1 MRDSSIDFLRTL
13 GLCLVTLV
21 HVNTLYSVS
30 LLAYFG
36 VPLMVFVSALCVKS
50 SDTSFSLKTF
60 GHRASRLLIPMWIF
74 QTLYWL
80 IFYKLET
87 PSLYTIIQSY
97 ALLDLTPYTW
107 IIRVFLILA
116 CLSPLL
122 VRMANRWNNIYLIY
136 IIILIAAQEI
146 LCYSYAH
153 YAILHV
159 PVVRIFIRDYIL
171 YAIPYS
177 LFFVSAVFLKRV
189 GRKIQIRTMLFTA
202 ILLIFATLYFLLDSN
217 EWKTKLWLSL
227 YKFPPRYMYTLY
239 GLFCVQLLYLF
250 KEYYAVIGRC
260 KLIRWISENSLWI
273 YFYHIPLVT
282 YLPFDMINIL
292 SSSYAVILRW
302 MIVITTSC
310 FFVML
315 QNRMIC
321 IAKRVKKVV
330 LNNKQTI

>member
-122 VRMANRWNNIYLIY
+122 VRIANRLNHIHIH
-136 IIILIAAQEI
+136 I
-146 LCYSYAH
+146 H
-153 YAILHV
+153 
-159 PVVRIFIRDYIL
+159 IL
-171 YAIPYS
+171 YY
-177 LFFVSAVFLKRV
+177 V
-189 GRKIQIRTMLFTA
+189 
-202 ILLIFATLYFLLDSN
+202 Y
-217 EWKTKLWLSL
+217 
-227 YKFPPRYMYTLY
+227 
-239 GLFCVQLLYLF
+239 
-250 KEYYAVIGRC
+250 
-260 KLIRWISENSLWI
+260 
-273 YFYHIPLVT
+273 
-282 YLPFDMINIL
+282 
-292 SSSYAVILRW
+292 
-302 MIVITTSC
+302 IT
-310 FFVML
+310 
-315 QNRMIC
+315 NC
-321 IAKRVKKVV
+321 IARNIV
-330 LNNKQTI
+330 LFICSQRYLAYTSYKDIYT

>member
-30 LLAYFG
+30 LFAYFG

-122 VRMANRWNNIYLIY
+122 VRIANRLNHIN
-136 IIILIAAQEI
+136 IILLIASQEI
-146 LCYSYAH
+146 LCYLYAH
-153 YAILHV
+153 NAILHI
-159 PVVRIFIRDYIL
+159 PVIRIFIRDYML
-171 YAIPYS
+171 YVIPYS
-177 LFFVSAVFLKRV
+177 LFFVSAVFLKNV
-189 GRKIQIRTMLFTA
+189 DRKIQIRAIVFTA
-202 ILLIFATLYFLLDSN
+202 ILLILATLYFLLGSD
-217 EWKTKLWLSL
+217 EWKTKYWLYL

-239 GLFCVQLLYLF
+239 GLFCVQLLYFF
-250 KEYYAVIGRC
+250 KEYYVVIGKS

-273 YFYHIPLVT
+273 YFWHIPLVT
-282 YLPFDMINIL
+282 YIPFGMINIL
-292 SSSYAVILRW
+292 SSSYAVVIRW
-302 MIVITTSC
+302 IIVIAIAC
-310 FFVML
+310 CGVAL
-315 QNRMIC
+315 QNRLIG
-321 IAKRVKKVV
+321 IVKSVKSSSCA
-330 LNNKQTI
+330 

>member
-1 MRDSSIDFLRTL
+1 
-13 GLCLVTLV
+13 
-21 HVNTLYSVS
+21 
-30 LLAYFG
+30 
-36 VPLMVFVSALCVKS
+36 MVFVSALCVKS
-50 SDTSFSLKTF
+50 SATVFSLKKLGRRIT
-60 GHRASRLLIPMWIF
+60 RLLLPMWIF

-122 VRMANRWNNIYLIY
+122 VRMANRLNNIIY
-136 IIILIAAQEI
+136 IYILFIILIAAQEI

-177 LFFVSAVFLKRV
+177 LFFVSAVFLKKV

-282 YLPFDMINIL
+282 YFPFDMISIL
-292 SSSYAVILRW
+292 SSSYAVVLRW
-302 MIVITTSC
+302 MIVITLASC
-310 FFVML
+310 LVVL
-315 QNRMIC
+315 QNRI
-321 IAKRVKKVV
+321 IGIIKNIKSSS
-330 LNNKQTI
+330 